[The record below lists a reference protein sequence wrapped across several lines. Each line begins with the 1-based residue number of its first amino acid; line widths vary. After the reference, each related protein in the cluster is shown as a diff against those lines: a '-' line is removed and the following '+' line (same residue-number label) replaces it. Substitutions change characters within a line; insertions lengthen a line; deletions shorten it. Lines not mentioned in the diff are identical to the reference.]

1 MTLISFNR
9 RNFWQTYSMKKSF
22 GGFFYL
28 MVTLIVFQSAHA
40 QSFTFD
46 QLLSHLKNPDG
57 TYKQID
63 SLDQLLPQLPLAF
76 RQNFTLIH
84 TSGSIQK
91 GSYEAPRVLMFGED
105 ARLVVAFNSGE
116 SHFPGHSS
124 LEVMHWVEQKSEF
137 EFRQIHF
144 APQKPVHVSKANPPL
159 CLNCHASS
167 LQGVSPHPLWNDYN
181 HWPSAYGGSDDYIN
195 PLGPEKKAF
204 LTFKEEAKT
213 HPRYK
218 NLAWDENENEVF
230 PYYSQ
235 LPHRQLR
242 YMPNSR
248 LNTLLMYSMGRRY
261 FYAAQKSPLY
271 QQVKS
276 FMVYQ
281 RYFDKRF
288 CNQNFLKQWQNSLA
302 QILSPLQP
310 NLGEEWNAEW
320 ILQTLSGFG
329 GEIIFDGESRPEPN
343 QVYPYRDGSIF
354 LEDAHK
360 VGINYVVG
368 DFLPSHPQLQKIIR
382 KYSVKQDYLNTLLF
396 VGGDRFAEVL
406 DQQTQAYQMSLK
418 DLPFFCQ
425 YMENQF

>member
-1 MTLISFNR
+1 
-9 RNFWQTYSMKKSF
+9 
-22 GGFFYL
+22 
-28 MVTLIVFQSAHA
+28 
-40 QSFTFD
+40 
-46 QLLSHLKNPDG
+46 
-57 TYKQID
+57 
-63 SLDQLLPQLPLAF
+63 
-76 RQNFTLIH
+76 
-84 TSGSIQK
+84 
-91 GSYEAPRVLMFGED
+91 
-105 ARLVVAFNSGE
+105 
-116 SHFPGHSS
+116 
-124 LEVMHWVEQKSEF
+124 
-137 EFRQIHF
+137 
-144 APQKPVHVSKANPPL
+144 
-159 CLNCHASS
+159 
-167 LQGVSPHPLWNDYN
+167 
-181 HWPSAYGGSDDYIN
+181 
-195 PLGPEKKAF
+195 
-204 LTFKEEAKT
+204 
-213 HPRYK
+213 
-218 NLAWDENENEVF
+218 
-230 PYYSQ
+230 
-235 LPHRQLR
+235 
-242 YMPNSR
+242 
-248 LNTLLMYSMGRRY
+248 MYSMGRRY